1 MTPSAPI
8 GQPPADPQLEERL
21 AKAKALLEQPC
32 DEQWIA
38 ETIEIEGDSWCE
50 AGLIAKPY
58 AEYLQSLT
66 PEQHRSLRLQAQL
79 LSILLPELKQWV
91 ITWGL
96 GLSFDPVYLETRQI
110 LFRHLKRLTEEQPD
124 WISALVEEDN
134 QHLPLE
140 ERGVRSQ
147 TSRMLTQL
155 FLPEDWEQ
163 LATIAAEGMSA
174 AVRQISQ
181 AAVPVS
187 AKF

>member
-1 MTPSAPI
+1 M
-8 GQPPADPQLEERL
+8 
-21 AKAKALLEQPC
+21 
-32 DEQWIA
+32 
-38 ETIEIEGDSWCE
+38 
-50 AGLIAKPY
+50 
-58 AEYLQSLT
+58 
-66 PEQHRSLRLQAQL
+66 
-79 LSILLPELKQWV
+79 
-91 ITWGL
+91 
-96 GLSFDPVYLETRQI
+96 GLSFEPVYLETRQI
-110 LFRHLKRLTEEQPD
+110 LFRHLKRLTEEHPD

-155 FLPEDWEQ
+155 FLQEDWEQ

-181 AAVPVS
+181 AAVPVA